1 MTRYKKPAD
10 FDCILGGKE
19 WRIQFVTRRKLPK
32 LDGICYWDD
41 RLILIRYDQPADKL
55 LDALIHECQHA
66 LSEMHFAA
74 EKWIEQTSTELS
86 IAILRTGYGKKDG

>member
-1 MTRYKKPAD
+1 MARYTKPAD
-10 FDCILGGKE
+10 FDCLLGGRE
-19 WRIQFVTRRKLPK
+19 WRVRFVTRRKLPK

-66 LSEMHFAA
+66 LSEMHFSA
-74 EKWIEQTSTELS
+74 EAWIDQTSTELS
-86 IAILRTGYGKKDG
+86 VAILRAGFGR